1 MAPNVPRKLLL
12 QDRLVQDPVTAL
24 QEILD
29 HFQAGVHTI
38 RSLFFGTGQSW
49 TWAFGLIWRSCSF
62 WLSCGL
68 SSIWLSL
75 VNIGASTSTASHRF
89 PIWWPFW
96 GRGHSSSFFS
106 IGKAVQCWWLMA
118 VFFNLIGI
126 FLAPIFGQTY
136 RNCSSDWLWFASV
149 VVTPPRS
156 IRIADSAHL
165 LGISVD
171 ICPQKNISRTSL
183 AAAWP

>member
-1 MAPNVPRKLLL
+1 MIIVCRHHHNYYIRKYNRWLQMARKLLL
-12 QDRLVQDPVTAL
+12 QDRLVQDPVNAL

-29 HFQAGVHTI
+29 HFQARVHTI

-75 VNIGASTSTASHRF
+75 VNIGASTSIASHRF

-96 GRGHSSSFFS
+96 GRGHSSSFFFNRES
-106 IGKAVQCWWLMA
+106 RPMLMA
-118 VFFNLIGI
+118 DGCVFQSNWHFLGTNFWTNL
-126 FLAPIFGQTY
+126 
-136 RNCSSDWLWFASV
+136 
-149 VVTPPRS
+149 
-156 IRIADSAHL
+156 
-165 LGISVD
+165 
-171 ICPQKNISRTSL
+171 
-183 AAAWP
+183 